1 MSTPRSLHRSLIL
14 FAVLLASTDAGWL
27 ADQAWCAERPNVLV
41 ILADD
46 LGYADVGIHGC
57 QDIPT
62 PSIDALAARGVRFT
76 SGYASHPFCSPMRA
90 GFISGRYQHRFGYV
104 TNVAYDPH
112 NTLLGL
118 PVDVPTI
125 AQRLQD
131 VGYATGMAGKW
142 HLGSSHLHHPNA
154 RGFDDFYG
162 FLGGGHDYFT
172 VDMRRAMHENYRQPL
187 QRNGTP
193 LGLERY
199 LTDTISDHAVEF
211 IKTHRDQPFFYYLAY
226 NAPHTPLQAPE
237 AVLQEFAAIKNEK
250 RRKYAA
256 MVHQMDVGI
265 GRVLDALEATGVLN
279 QTLVFFLSDNGGPSS
294 ANGSSNKPLRG
305 NKGDVYE
312 GGIRVPFVAS
322 WPDRLPRGSTYDQ
335 PVISFDI
342 SCTALAVAE
351 AERADQDE
359 GVNLIPFLT
368 GADRGTPHSSLFFRK
383 EGGVAWAV
391 RSGKWKLVAKAGGGD
406 RELYDL
412 DADIS
417 ESQNVLDAHR
427 DVAERLAAAHHDWN
441 AGNQPA
447 RFPGYRGYHQL
458 LGEFYEKLAS
468 EPTAAAEQP

>member
-1 MSTPRSLHRSLIL
+1 MSHKRALLRFPL
-14 FAVLLASTDAGWL
+14 LLAVVLALTDDGSL
-27 ADQAWCAERPNVLV
+27 ANQAWCAERPNVLV

-46 LGYADVGIHGC
+46 LGYADVGVHGC
-57 QDIPT
+57 RDIST

-76 SGYASHPFCSPMRA
+76 NGYASHPFCSPMRA

-118 PVDVPTI
+118 PIDVPTI
-125 AQRLQD
+125 AQRLKD
-131 VGYATGMAGKW
+131 AGYATGMAGKW

-193 LGLERY
+193 LGLDGY

-211 IKTHRDQPFFYYLAY
+211 IVAHQDQPFFYYLAY

-237 AVLQEFAAIKNEK
+237 GVLQKFADIKNEK

-256 MVHQMDVGI
+256 MVHQMDTGI
-265 GRVLDALEATGVLN
+265 GRVVDALEDAGVLD
-279 QTLVFFLSDNGGPSS
+279 QTLVFFLSDNGGPSF
-294 ANGSSNKPLRG
+294 ANASSNKPLRG

-312 GGIRVPFVAS
+312 GGIRVPFIAS
-322 WPDRLPRGSTYDQ
+322 WPDRLPHGAIYEQ

-342 SCTALAVAE
+342 SCTALAVAM
-351 AERADQDE
+351 AERTDQDE

-368 GADRGTPHSSLFFRK
+368 GASEGTPHSSLFFRK
-383 EGGVAWAV
+383 EGGEAWAV
-391 RSGKWKLVAKAGGGD
+391 RSGKWKLVVQAGGNE
-406 RELYDL
+406 RELYNL
-412 DADIS
+412 EADIG
-417 ESQNVLDAHR
+417 ESHNILETHR
-427 DVAERLAAAHHDWN
+427 EVAERLAAAHHDWN

-447 RFPGYRGYHQL
+447 RFPGYRTYHQL
-458 LGEFYEKLAS
+458 LGEFYETLAS
-468 EPTAAAEQP
+468 EPTASVQP

>member
-1 MSTPRSLHRSLIL
+1 MSNTRFLLRFPLLL
-14 FAVLLASTDAGWL
+14 AVLLASTNAQWL
-27 ADQAWCAERPNVLV
+27 VNQARCAERPNVLV

-46 LGYADVGIHGC
+46 LGYADVGVHGC
-57 QDIPT
+57 QDIST

-76 SGYASHPFCSPMRA
+76 NGYASHPFCSPMRA

-125 AQRLQD
+125 AQRLKD
-131 VGYATGMAGKW
+131 AGYVTGMAGKW

-193 LGLERY
+193 LGLDGY

-211 IKTHRDQPFFYYLAY
+211 VKTHQDHPFFYYLAY

-237 AVLQEFAAIKNEK
+237 AVLQKFADIKDEK

-256 MVHQMDVGI
+256 MVHQMDIGI
-265 GRVLDALEATGVLN
+265 GRVLDALEDAGVLD

-294 ANGSSNKPLRG
+294 ANASSNKPLRG

-312 GGIRVPFVAS
+312 GGIRVPFIAS
-322 WPDRLPRGSTYDQ
+322 WPDRLPRGEIYDH

-342 SCTALAVAE
+342 SCTALAVAQ
-351 AERADQDE
+351 AERAEQDE

-368 GADRGTPHSSLFFRK
+368 GASSGTPHPSLFFHK
-383 EGGVAWAV
+383 EGGEAWAV
-391 RSGKWKLVAKAGGGD
+391 RSGPWKLVVKDGGD
-406 RELYDL
+406 VRELYNL
-412 DADIS
+412 EEDIG
-417 ESQNVLDAHR
+417 ESRNVLETYR

-441 AGNQPA
+441 ADNQPA
-447 RFPGYRGYHQL
+447 RFPGYRTYHQL
-458 LGEFYEKLAS
+458 LGEFYETLAPDPS
-468 EPTAAAEQP
+468 AGVRP